1 MSVAQI
7 RTELETVDPTEVGLS
22 PERLARIETH
32 LDRRYIEPGKI
43 VGCLTLVAR
52 DGRLAWLS
60 CQGLRD
66 RERDLPMS
74 EDTIFRIYSMSKP
87 ITSIAL
93 MSLYE
98 EGGFQLDDPVAKF
111 IPEFRDL
118 RVYRSGIHPNWLT
131 EPCARPMT
139 VRHLLSHMSGLT
151 YGFMLRTN
159 VDAAYRK
166 LGLGE
171 RKGTLREMV
180 EAMADIPLEFSP
192 GERWNYSMA
201 TDVCGY
207 LVEVLSGKSFDQF
220 LQERIFDRLG
230 MVDTG
235 FHVPDDK
242 VHRFAANYQRGAD
255 KTLGLLDDPQE
266 SPYRK
271 PARFLS
277 GGGGLVS
284 TAHDYLRFCQMLLAG
299 GELAGERILGPRTLE
314 LMTSNHLPDGK
325 LLTDLA
331 TGSFSE
337 ITYEG
342 QGFGLGFSVVQDPVR
357 AGGGGSLGESGW
369 GGAASTA
376 FWIDPS
382 EDLAV
387 IFLTQFMPSGTFN
400 FRGQLKSIVYGSIM
414 E

>member
-284 TAHDYLRFCQMLLAG
+284 TAHDYLPLLSDAPGWGRARRRANPWAENPRADDQQPPSRWQAPHRPRNGLVQRDHLRRPGLWAGLLGRTRPGSRGRWGLAG
-299 GELAGERILGPRTLE
+299 RV
-314 LMTSNHLPDGK
+314 
-325 LLTDLA
+325 
-331 TGSFSE
+331 
-337 ITYEG
+337 
-342 QGFGLGFSVVQDPVR
+342 GLGRSSVDGILDR
-357 AGGGGSLGESGW
+357 
-369 GGAASTA
+369 
-376 FWIDPS
+376 S
-382 EDLAV
+382 E
-387 IFLTQFMPSGTFN
+387 
-400 FRGQLKSIVYGSIM
+400 
-414 E
+414 